1 MATEEQVEAP
11 AYKPSPFMKAA
22 AQIIEASEG
31 HVPDDLHW
39 DPLTMS
45 YGGGAGLP
53 SDAIELP
60 TELMMNLVG
69 PGLAAVRN
77 VKPTPEV
84 PLAPSQERARKRLQQ
99 RKEAAAREAAEKAA
113 QQEKEVEEPL
123 DESWIDQL
131 EQKDAKKKAGR
142 EKAVQIR
149 KERKKARKADAA
161 AKLEAL
167 ESAEAQEEVEE
178 VAEPEPVQQ
187 ETVEEIEDEDDMQP
201 VEQSKQR
208 RKRQARQAAKQR
220 EEAEQARRE
229 EERREEEARL
239 EAERKQREAE
249 KARLEQERLEQERKR
264 LEEQREAE
272 RKEEELRQ
280 KREAEKREAREAERR
295 EAEKRKA
302 LEEAKERKER
312 EKEREAKQAK
322 AREEREAREAREARL
337 AREEKEKDDAKVEA
351 KEERKKDDFEE
362 ARADGDRRRKNEA
375 REAEP
380 KARQGRKQDKD
391 EAKEMGEQPT
401 QVKSLR
407 QTLTPSQLRR
417 QQRKRQREARRAAEA
432 AAREEDESE
441 EEPYEVKP
449 KQPERR
455 QTERSSERERPT
467 ERERQNERLNER
479 SNEQPKTKES
489 RPEAKAEAETEAARP
504 KAEEGKRARGGS
516 VSSVASWDSQARKE
530 EDSETAEAPRAG
542 SDLRKDAEAFPT
554 PRSAAG
560 SFDSRRTQELD
571 QNIMQPVMGITTL
584 MISQVP
590 EQTDAES
597 FRRQLDSWG
606 FIGTYNFFYMP
617 PDVSEGWGGRCV
629 FINFIDQAMAN
640 MCMSAFQQCP
650 GEGVATPYSVQGLE
664 NNIAHFSQFVGAGDM
679 VNGPLIVP
687 TPTPS
692 AWALNGAQAMI
703 NSTQGKFSPQI
714 RGQFHKTKMCA
725 FHKKKKC
732 TMGVACP
739 FAHCKEELNAPPDL
753 SKTKLCVNFFR
764 RKCNDIN
771 CKFAHGHSELRAT
784 GSVYKTELCRAWAS
798 GTCKAGDTCRYA
810 HGVKE
815 LRGAQ
820 MGMGYMGFPMEDDYM
835 SMDGQ
840 MGCDVMGGLQGI
852 WEDEAAA
859 MQHYNGHNGYASYP
873 AGSGENRGR
882 SNPSSNFS
890 SGQPQDGTADVND
903 AMSDMGLS
911 DVSTLCPGEGR
922 LSRQQTAPPTASFPA
937 DNGRAVHSNVV
948 LRVKGTFMESVFL
961 DEEVERMPLR
971 RSWSDGD
978 LPQLQDMEGEQEL

>member
-1 MATEEQVEAP
+1 MATEEQAEAP

-113 QQEKEVEEPL
+113 QQEKEAEEPL

-167 ESAEAQEEVEE
+167 ESADVQEEEVEE
-178 VAEPEPVQQ
+178 VAEPEPVQP
-187 ETVEEIEDEDDMQP
+187 EPEEIEEEDDMQP

-229 EERREEEARL
+229 ERREEEARL

-249 KARLEQERLEQERKR
+249 KARLEQERLEQERQERKR

-272 RKEEELRQ
+272 KKEEELRQ
-280 KREAEKREAREAERR
+280 KREAEKREAERR

-302 LEEAKERKER
+302 EEAKERKEQ
-312 EKEREAKQAK
+312 KEREAKA
-322 AREEREAREAREARL
+322 REAREAREER
-337 AREEKEKDDAKVEA
+337 EKDAAKAEA
-351 KEERKKDDFEE
+351 KEERNNVDFEE

-375 REAEP
+375 RDAEP

-391 EAKEMGEQPT
+391 EAKETGEQPT

-455 QTERSSERERPT
+455 QTERSTERERAT
-467 ERERQNERLNER
+467 ERERQNER
-479 SNEQPKTKES
+479 SNEWAKPKES
-489 RPEAKAEAETEAARP
+489 RPEAKAETETEARP

-516 VSSVASWDSQARKE
+516 VSSIASWDSQARKE
-530 EDSETAEAPRAG
+530 EDSEPAEASRTG

-560 SFDSRRTQELD
+560 SFDSRLTQEAD
-571 QNIMQPVMGITTL
+571 QNMMQPVMGITTL

-590 EQTDAES
+590 TQTDAES

-692 AWALNGAQAMI
+692 AWALNGAQAMM

-859 MQHYNGHNGYASYP
+859 MQHYNGHNGYGSMSSSYP
-873 AGSGENRGR
+873 AGSGEHRGR

-911 DVSTLCPGEGR
+911 DVSTLCLGEGR

-937 DNGRAVHSNVV
+937 NGRAVHSNVV
-948 LRVKGTFMESVFL
+948 LRVKGTFMELVFL
-961 DEEVERMPLR
+961 DEEVERLPLR

>member
-1 MATEEQVEAP
+1 MATEEQAEAP
-11 AYKPSPFMKAA
+11 VYKPSPFMKAA

-113 QQEKEVEEPL
+113 QEEKEVEEPL

-167 ESAEAQEEVEE
+167 EAEAQEEEVED
-178 VAEPEPVQQ
+178 VAEPETVQP
-187 ETVEEIEDEDDMQP
+187 EPVEEIEDEEEMQP

-239 EAERKQREAE
+239 EAERKQREAAE
-249 KARLEQERLEQERKR
+249 KARLEQERLEQEQKR
-264 LEEQREAE
+264 LEEQCEAE

-280 KREAEKREAREAERR
+280 KREAEKREA
-295 EAEKRKA
+295 EKR
-302 LEEAKERKER
+302 E
-312 EKEREAKQAK
+312 AK
-322 AREEREAREAREARL
+322 AREAKAREAREAREA
-337 AREEKEKDDAKVEA
+337 AEKDEAKIEA
-351 KEERKKDDFEE
+351 KEERSDMDFEE

-375 REAEP
+375 RDAEP

-391 EAKEMGEQPT
+391 EVKETGEQPT

-432 AAREEDESE
+432 AAKEEDESE

-455 QTERSSERERPT
+455 QSERSTERERAT
-467 ERERQNERLNER
+467 ERERQNER
-479 SNEQPKTKES
+479 SNEWPKTKES
-489 RPEAKAEAETEAARP
+489 RPEAKAETEAEARP

-516 VSSVASWDSQARKE
+516 VSSIASWDSQARKE
-530 EDSETAEAPRAG
+530 EDSEPAEAQRTG

-554 PRSAAG
+554 PRSNAG
-560 SFDSRRTQELD
+560 SFDSRLTQELD
-571 QNIMQPVMGITTL
+571 QNMMQPVMSITTL

-590 EQTDAES
+590 KQTDAES

-650 GEGVATPYSVQGLE
+650 GEGVAAPYSVQGLE

-692 AWALNGAQAMI
+692 AWALNGAQAMM

-820 MGMGYMGFPMEDDYM
+820 MGMGYMGFGMEDDYM

-840 MGCDVMGGLQGI
+840 LGCDVMGGLQGI

-859 MQHYNGHNGYASYP
+859 MQHYNGHNGYGSMSSYP
-873 AGSGENRGR
+873 AASGEQRGR

-922 LSRQQTAPPTASFPA
+922 LSRQQTAPPTASFPV
-937 DNGRAVHSNVV
+937 NGQAVHSNVV
-948 LRVKGTFMESVFL
+948 LRVKSTFMESVFL
-961 DEEVERMPLR
+961 DEEVERSPLR

>member
-1 MATEEQVEAP
+1 MAAEEQADVP
-11 AYKPSPFMKAA
+11 VYKPSPFMKAA

-31 HVPDDLHW
+31 HVPDDLDW

-45 YGGGAGLP
+45 YGGGSGLP
-53 SDAIELP
+53 GDAIELP

-69 PGLAAVRN
+69 PGLAAARA
-77 VKPTPEV
+77 KPTPEV

-131 EQKDAKKKAGR
+131 EQKDAKKKANR

-149 KERKKARKADAA
+149 NARKKALKAHAA
-161 AKLEAL
+161 AKQEAL
-167 ESAEAQEEVEE
+167 ESAEVQEEEE
-178 VAEPEPVQQ
+178 AEQVEPEPVKSP
-187 ETVEEIEDEDDMQP
+187 EPEDDEDDMQP

-220 EEAEQARRE
+220 EEEEQARRE
-229 EERREEEARL
+229 EERKREEEQRL
-239 EAERKQREAE
+239 EAERKQQEAE
-249 KARLEQERLEQERKR
+249 KAQKERLEQERLEQERKR
-264 LEEQREAE
+264 LEELREVE
-272 RKEEELRQ
+272 RRRKEEELWM
-280 KREAEKREAREAERR
+280 RR
-295 EAEKRKA
+295 EAEKQEAERRDAEKKEAERKRQEEVRERREQREQKLKEK
-302 LEEAKERKER
+302 LEREREQKERREKEQKER
-312 EKEREAKQAK
+312 EQREQKEQKEQQEREQTRARKL
-322 AREEREAREAREARL
+322 REEE
-337 AREEKEKDDAKVEA
+337 DDKGQAT
-351 KEERKKDDFEE
+351 EE
-362 ARADGDRRRKNEA
+362 ARVDGDRRRKGEP
-375 REAEP
+375 RESDQR
-380 KARQGRKQDKD
+380 ARQGRKQDKD
-391 EAKEMGEQPT
+391 DVKENGEQPT

-441 EEPYEVKP
+441 EEVEVKP
-449 KQPERR
+449 KFAERK
-455 QTERSSERERPT
+455 
-467 ERERQNERLNER
+467 QNERPAKKEGNSRE
-479 SNEQPKTKES
+479 TKE
-489 RPEAKAEAETEAARP
+489 ETDSRP
-504 KAEEGKRARGGS
+504 KAEEGKRVRGGS
-516 VSSVASWDSQARKE
+516 VSSAASLDSTACKE
-530 EDSETAEAPRAG
+530 EDADPSDAQRTSSE
-542 SDLRKDAEAFPT
+542 LRKDAEAFPT
-554 PRSAAG
+554 PRSASG
-560 SFDSRRTQELD
+560 SFDQGRHMQEDPNL
-571 QNIMQPVMGITTL
+571 MQSVMGITTL
-584 MISQVP
+584 MISQIP

-650 GEGVATPYSVQGLE
+650 SEGVATPYSVQGLE
-664 NNIAHFSQFVGAGDM
+664 QNIGHFSQFVGAGDM

-692 AWALNGAQAMI
+692 AWALNGAQAMM
-703 NSTQGKFSPQI
+703 NTAQGKFSPQI

-739 FAHCKEELNAPPDL
+739 FAHSREELNSPPDL
-753 SKTKLCVNFFR
+753 SKTKLCVNFFK
-764 RKCNDIN
+764 RKCNDVY
-771 CKFAHGHSELRAT
+771 CKFAHGHQELRAT
-784 GSVYKTELCRAWAS
+784 GNVYKTELCRAWS
-798 GTCKAGDTCRYA
+798 CGTCKAGDTCRYA

-820 MGMGYMGFPMEDDYM
+820 MGMGYMGYMEDDYM
-835 SMDGQ
+835 SVDGQ

-859 MQHYNGHNGYASYP
+859 MQHYAGYNGTSSYP
-873 AGSGENRGR
+873 AQGSGEHRGR
-882 SNPSSNFS
+882 SAPSSAFS
-890 SGQPQDGTADVND
+890 SGQPQDGTGDGFND

-922 LSRQQTAPPTASFPA
+922 LSRQQTAPPTASFLDA
-937 DNGRAVHSNVV
+937 GRSVHGNVV

-961 DEEVERMPLR
+961 DEEVERLPLR

-978 LPQLQDMEGEQEL
+978 LPQLQVDMEGEQD

>member
-1 MATEEQVEAP
+1 MAAEEQADVP
-11 AYKPSPFMKAA
+11 VYKPSPFMKAA

-31 HVPDDLHW
+31 HVPDDLDW

-45 YGGGAGLP
+45 YGGGSGLP
-53 SDAIELP
+53 GDAIELP

-69 PGLAAVRN
+69 PGLAAARA
-77 VKPTPEV
+77 KPSPEV

-131 EQKDAKKKAGR
+131 EQKDAKKKANR

-149 KERKKARKADAA
+149 NARKKALKAHAA
-161 AKLEAL
+161 AKQEAL
-167 ESAEAQEEVEE
+167 ESAEVQEEEEVEQ
-178 VAEPEPVQQ
+178 VEPEPVNPP
-187 ETVEEIEDEDDMQP
+187 EPEDDEDDMQP

-220 EEAEQARRE
+220 EEEEQARRE
-229 EERREEEARL
+229 EERKREEEQRL
-239 EAERKQREAE
+239 EAERKQQEAE
-249 KARLEQERLEQERKR
+249 KAQKERLEQERLEQERKR
-264 LEEQREAE
+264 LEELREVE
-272 RKEEELRQ
+272 RRRKEEELWM
-280 KREAEKREAREAERR
+280 RR
-295 EAEKRKA
+295 EAEKQEAERRDAEKKEAERKRQ
-302 LEEAKERKER
+302 EEVRERREQKLKERFEREKEQKERKER
-312 EKEREAKQAK
+312 REKEEKEREQREQKEQKEQQEREQTRARKL
-322 AREEREAREAREARL
+322 REEE
-337 AREEKEKDDAKVEA
+337 DDKGQAA
-351 KEERKKDDFEE
+351 EE
-362 ARADGDRRRKNEA
+362 ARVDGDRRRKGEP
-375 REAEP
+375 RESDQR
-380 KARQGRKQDKD
+380 ARQGRKQDKD
-391 EAKEMGEQPT
+391 DVKENGEQPT

-441 EEPYEVKP
+441 EEVEVKP
-449 KQPERR
+449 KFAERK
-455 QTERSSERERPT
+455 
-467 ERERQNERLNER
+467 QNERPAKK
-479 SNEQPKTKES
+479 EQNPRETKEETDS
-489 RPEAKAEAETEAARP
+489 RPRV
-504 KAEEGKRARGGS
+504 RGGS
-516 VSSVASWDSQARKE
+516 VSSAASLDSTACKE
-530 EDSETAEAPRAG
+530 EDAEPSDAPRTN
-542 SDLRKDAEAFPT
+542 SELRKDAEAFPT
-554 PRSAAG
+554 PRSASG
-560 SFDSRRTQELD
+560 SFDQGRHMQEDPL
-571 QNIMQPVMGITTL
+571 MQSVMGITTL
-584 MISQVP
+584 MISQIP

-650 GEGVATPYSVQGLE
+650 SEGVATPYSVQGLE
-664 NNIAHFSQFVGAGDM
+664 QNIAHFSQFVGAGDM

-692 AWALNGAQAMI
+692 AWALNGAQAMM
-703 NSTQGKFSPQI
+703 NTAQGKFSPQI

-739 FAHCKEELNAPPDL
+739 FAHSREELNSPPDL
-753 SKTKLCVNFFR
+753 SKTKLCVNFFK
-764 RKCNDIN
+764 RKCNDVY
-771 CKFAHGHSELRAT
+771 CKFAHGHQELRAT
-784 GSVYKTELCRAWAS
+784 GSVYKTELCRAWSS

-820 MGMGYMGFPMEDDYM
+820 MGMEYMGYMENDYM
-835 SMDGQ
+835 SVDGQ

-859 MQHYNGHNGYASYP
+859 MQHYAGYNGTSSYP
-873 AGSGENRGR
+873 AQGSGEHRGR
-882 SNPSSNFS
+882 SAPSSGFS
-890 SGQPQDGTADVND
+890 SGQPQDGTGDGFND

-922 LSRQQTAPPTASFPA
+922 LSRQQTAPPTASFLDA
-937 DNGRAVHSNVV
+937 GRSVHGNVV

-961 DEEVERMPLR
+961 DEEVERLPLR

-978 LPQLQDMEGEQEL
+978 LPQLQVDMEGEQD